1 MKNSFWL
8 LSLSVLLAVSSCGRL
23 EDGTYRVDIFSTNDV
38 HGKYYDLA
46 KVSSY
51 IGSEREALGEDNVL
65 LIDVGDILQGDN
77 AAYYFNYVDT
87 VSEHI
92 YAKAARYMKQDGGR
106 ISDAFLGGQ
115 RFGHKDGEGLFPG
128 VCHFRA
134 WRLENCRHRLYQSE
148 YQTMAGPFVVERT
161 PFRTDSSLRPENRGQ
176 GNRQGTSGHSHS
188 RDAYRYRGW
197 QSREW
202 GKSGFG
208 LSEYV
213 GGCGLRL
220 LCP

>member
-51 IGSEREALGEDNVL
+51 IYSEREALGEDNVL

-77 AAYYFNYVDT
+77 AAYYYNYVDT

-92 YAKAARYMKQDGGR
+92 YAKAARYMKYDAAVVGNHDIE
-106 ISDAFLGGQ
+106 ISPII
-115 RFGHKDGEGLFPG
+115 GEVPG
-128 VCHFRA
+128 SNRRSLRHNTRHA
-134 WRLENCRHRLYQSE
+134 ERRLIQMELHRLFIVQ
-148 YQTMAGPFVVERT
+148 QLDLHARTQPIVLQVARRVHKVLDFIAILQVEHLQQLLDGSQRRR
-161 PFRTDSSLRPENRGQ
+161 FASHHQLSQRIVLR
-176 GNRQGTSGHSHS
+176 
-188 RDAYRYRGW
+188 
-197 QSREW
+197 
-202 GKSGFG
+202 
-208 LSEYV
+208 
-213 GGCGLRL
+213 
-220 LCP
+220 

>member
-77 AAYYFNYVDT
+77 AAYYYNYVDT

-92 YAKAARYMKQDGGR
+92 YAKAARYMKYTKP
-106 ISDAFLGGQ
+106 A
-115 RFGHKDGEGLFPG
+115 
-128 VCHFRA
+128 
-134 WRLENCRHRLYQSE
+134 
-148 YQTMAGPFVVERT
+148 
-161 PFRTDSSLRPENRGQ
+161 
-176 GNRQGTSGHSHS
+176 
-188 RDAYRYRGW
+188 
-197 QSREW
+197 
-202 GKSGFG
+202 
-208 LSEYV
+208 
-213 GGCGLRL
+213 
-220 LCP
+220 